1 MTEKPEKE
9 GARILVGKFD
19 GTGETKI
26 ARNRQKW
33 CSHRRFALD
42 AEARE
47 VRCQG
52 CGKLLDPFEILFEYA
67 TEERSFE
74 NWRQSVI
81 DQGKKL
87 AELRAEEKR
96 IKARTKERLA
106 EGREGGRRSRAPEV
120 DRRAGARALA
130 RPRDRG
136 GREDA
141 PEAARR
147 PEPPEAAAAE
157 AGRLGRPYVGRILRG
172 IRMGRTGMKH
182 GTRYAYRT
190 GCRCAACRAWQAD
203 RMRRYRRHRPQTRPH
218 PLRRPWP
225 TRFVEP
231 SPFGAPP
238 AETSRRRRL

>member
-96 IKARTKERLA
+96 IKARTKNASRKDAKAAVEAERRKWIVAL
-106 EGREGGRRSRAPEV
+106 E
-120 DRRAGARALA
+120 RALSRVRGIEEA
-130 RPRDRG
+130 AKTLRRLLDDPSLPKRRPRKRVDSVVHTSDG
-136 GREDA
+136 SFEVSEWVERE
-141 PEAARR
+141 
-147 PEPPEAAAAE
+147 
-157 AGRLGRPYVGRILRG
+157 
-172 IRMGRTGMKH
+172 
-182 GTRYAYRT
+182 
-190 GCRCAACRAWQAD
+190 
-203 RMRRYRRHRPQTRPH
+203 
-218 PLRRPWP
+218 
-225 TRFVEP
+225 
-231 SPFGAPP
+231 
-238 AETSRRRRL
+238 